1 MSTRPRRIPEP
12 PPDRLDL
19 LLRSGTDLADRSG
32 RTPAVEEEV
41 LEEDVHDD
49 LERDPPGQ
57 DVAGVVDGP
66 VRGRHRDAR
75 VPLVSLPG
83 SLRSTE
89 LRVGT
94 GAVRGLLVLA
104 VVAVLVLGGRWLWA
118 TRVAVATPVER
129 VATAETAGGADEG
142 PAVEGAV
149 GEGGAG
155 DGGSEGAGTAAAAE
169 VSGDSPEETGEAAGE
184 ASTHAV
190 QQPHLVVHVAGQVH
204 EPGVVSVPAGSRVV
218 DAVRAAG
225 GLTDAAD
232 QSTLNLARQLVDG
245 ERVWVGRPGEEPPV
259 APGPLPGAG
268 PGGGGA
274 GGAGG
279 SVGAG
284 GPAAPLDLNAA
295 SQADLEELPGI
306 GPVTAGQILAWRE
319 EHGGFSSVDELIE
332 ISGIGER
339 TLARL
344 EPLVIV
350 GG

>member
-1 MSTRPRRIPEP
+1 
-12 PPDRLDL
+12 
-19 LLRSGTDLADRSG
+19 
-32 RTPAVEEEV
+32 
-41 LEEDVHDD
+41 
-49 LERDPPGQ
+49 
-57 DVAGVVDGP
+57 
-66 VRGRHRDAR
+66 
-75 VPLVSLPG
+75 
-83 SLRSTE
+83 
-89 LRVGT
+89 
-94 GAVRGLLVLA
+94 
-104 VVAVLVLGGRWLWA
+104 
-118 TRVAVATPVER
+118 
-129 VATAETAGGADEG
+129 
-142 PAVEGAV
+142 
-149 GEGGAG
+149 
-155 DGGSEGAGTAAAAE
+155 
-169 VSGDSPEETGEAAGE
+169 
-184 ASTHAV
+184 
-190 QQPHLVVHVAGQVH
+190 
-204 EPGVVSVPAGSRVV
+204 
-218 DAVRAAG
+218 
-225 GLTDAAD
+225 
-232 QSTLNLARQLVDG
+232 
-245 ERVWVGRPGEEPPV
+245 V